1 MRKLFENIEKKI
13 FIPAFLV
20 LIVLTLTIYL
30 FPGQV
35 NGVISILFSLCTHEL
50 GWLFMLT
57 CLASFGFMIWLT
69 FSKYGKIKL
78 GNKDEKPQYNNLS
91 WIAMLFTAG
100 VGTSI
105 VILGFLEPIYYVSA
119 PPFDLEPFSNAAY
132 EYAHMYGQFHW
143 GFSAWAFYNP
153 AIVAIAYVMYVRKEN
168 SIRLSN
174 ACRSVLHKK
183 SDGWLGHIVDILV
196 VFGIVGSISTSLGIG
211 APVLSDIIREVFG
224 IPAQYDFTVKIIV
237 LIIWVLIFGTSVY
250 LGLDKGIQRLSNI
263 NVVLAFI
270 FMGLILLIT
279 FMTLLGCS
287 NVTENGALVDLSG
300 HLGGWVSIIGYV
312 FSLFSLLALATSFW
326 ANTLNLRDIVN
337 EQTKWGEKISWLA
350 ATLPCLVIALVGV
363 QSFVGFTRMA
373 SVVQVL
379 TGVGVIVAYNR
390 SRKRA
395 GTSLICGRLGS
406 LPFQILAVAA
416 SLVASVGAVLT
427 VTV

>member
-1 MRKLFENIEKKI
+1 MAKVQGESKLTFLESTSIIIGHGVGSGILSVPFLASRNNWHDIIWIAALAYCMNLLLHFMIAELSLNNNGAQFIKCFENELFVGKLKACTWL
-13 FIPAFLV
+13 AFGL
-20 LIVLTLTIYL
+20 
-30 FPGQV
+30 
-35 NGVISILFSLCTHEL
+35 
-50 GWLFMLT
+50 
-57 CLASFGFMIWLT
+57 
-69 FSKYGKIKL
+69 
-78 GNKDEKPQYNNLS
+78 
-91 WIAMLFTAG
+91 
-100 VGTSI
+100 
-105 VILGFLEPIYYVSA
+105 LGFSVVVNVSG
-119 PPFDLEPFSNAAY
+119 FITGAA
-132 EYAHMYGQFHW
+132 AV
-143 GFSAWAFYNP
+143 FSAWFHLPSVVGMLLFYVLAASVVYIGMKLVGICEKIAVISMFGVIGILFVATMLSETTELSTKFYSNNNMLALYSMIAFSLSAVMSVP
-153 AIVAIAYVMYVRKEN
+153 QVVKGLEGDEKGIRKAIA
-168 SIRLSN
+168 
-174 ACRSVLHKK
+174 A
-183 SDGWLGHIVDILV
+183 
-196 VFGIVGSISTSLGIG
+196 
-211 APVLSDIIREVFG
+211 
-224 IPAQYDFTVKIIV
+224 
-237 LIIWVLIFGTSVY
+237 GT
-250 LGLDKGIQRLSNI
+250 GLN
-263 NVVLAFI
+263 
-270 FMGLILLIT
+270 MGLILLIT

-312 FSLFSLLALATSFW
+312 FSLLALATSFW